1 MIFPVL
7 FSVSG
12 LMAYLDVESPSRNE
26 GLHIIAYMAVFS
38 VVLWA
43 PYLLLVCFK
52 WAQLNARIIGL
63 TSLPFVVMSAL
74 TIYADLNGVP
84 W

>member
-7 FSVSG
+7 FSLSG
-12 LMAYLDVESPSRNE
+12 LMGYLDVESPSRKE

-43 PYLLLVCFK
+43 PYLLLIFFK
-52 WAQLNARIIGL
+52 WAQLNAKIIAL
-63 TSLPFVVMSAL
+63 TSLPFVLMSAL
-74 TIYADLNGVP
+74 TLYADLNGVP